1 MKKICYKPIND
12 LSYQMRCRMF
22 PFSDE
27 ELQKPVLLAI
37 EKIRPMLSNDGGNI
51 SILAIKD
58 AKVYVRLEG
67 ACNGC
72 SSSANTL
79 KYGIEKQLKEDIHPG
94 IEVINIP
101 HGQEKEFLREIRTEE
116 EQ

>member
-1 MKKICYKPIND
+1 
-12 LSYQMRCRMF
+12 MF

-27 ELQKPVLLAI
+27 ELHKPVLLAI
-37 EKIRPMLSNDGGNI
+37 EKIRPMLSNDGGDI
-51 SILAIKD
+51 SILAIKN

-79 KYGIEKQLKEDIHPG
+79 KYGIEKQLKEDIHPS
-94 IEVINIP
+94 IEVVNIP
-101 HGQEKEFLREIRTEE
+101 REQEEMFLREMQIKED
-116 EQ
+116 Q